1 LNPYHLTVFCD
12 SFDEILRT
20 MRRALSLFILSVS
33 LSISLGGVT
42 AFDRFRSLED
52 SLPQGAPVRRT
63 RGIHTP
69 AGEGEVFPIEGSGPE
84 VFPIEGGISDGSP
97 IEDGIPDGSP
107 IEDGV
112 FVPIIV
118 TSSPT
123 SAPTPLNDGPIVV
136 PREPVFPEPGEPDD
150 NDAPSIGDGPIAV
163 PGEPVSPEP
172 GDETPSPTQ
181 APTLNGPLPT
191 SQPTAAPTNVLA
203 VVPREPVFPEPGEP
217 DDNDAPSIGDGP
229 IAVPG
234 EPVSPEPGDETP
246 SPTQAPT
253 LNGPLPTSQPT
264 AAPTNVLALTSISV
278 VKSSPVPPGQRS
290 LSAHSRTNRDQWT
303 FQGFV
308 DASDYLAVTK
318 FDNFGIDALLQGS
331 LSSNVSTV
339 SFTPGQCRARQN
351 GKGVICKAPSAK
363 LTMRSARRPKKLGVL
378 EASTKP
384 SGVFYKVSGKFRRQ
398 SFESVTIV
406 TPLSVSL
413 LSEEFE
419 MTANITT
426 CTESSRNNVQKIRIK
441 CKTGF

>member
-1 LNPYHLTVFCD
+1 
-12 SFDEILRT
+12 

-42 AFDRFRSLED
+42 AFERFRSLED

-63 RGIHTP
+63 NEAGTP
-69 AGEGEVFPIEGSGPE
+69 VFFPGEGGGPE
-84 VFPIEGGISDGSP
+84 VFPIEGGGPEVFPIEGGTPDGSP
-97 IEDGIPDGSP
+97 IEGGTPDGSPIEGGTPDGSP
-107 IEDGV
+107 IEDGGS
-112 FVPIIV
+112 VPIIV

-123 SAPTPLNDGPIVV
+123 SAPTPLNNGPIAV
-136 PREPVFPEPGEPDD
+136 PSEPAPSEPDEPDD
-150 NDAPSIGDGPIAV
+150 DDTPSIGDGPIVV
-163 PGEPVSPEP
+163 PSEPVPSEP
-172 GDETPSPTQ
+172 SDGTPSPTQ
-181 APTLNGPLPT
+181 APTLDSPLLT
-191 SQPTAAPTNVLA
+191 SQPTAAPTNL
-203 VVPREPVFPEPGEP
+203 
-217 DDNDAPSIGDGP
+217 
-229 IAVPG
+229 
-234 EPVSPEPGDETP
+234 
-246 SPTQAPT
+246 
-253 LNGPLPTSQPT
+253 
-264 AAPTNVLALTSISV
+264 LALTSISV
-278 VKSSPVPPGQRS
+278 VKSSPIPPGQRS
-290 LSAHSRTNRDQWT
+290 LSAHSRANRDQWT

-331 LSSNVSTV
+331 LSNNVSTV

-363 LTMRSARRPKKLGVL
+363 LTMRSTRRPKKLGVL

-413 LSEEFE
+413 ISEEFE

-426 CTESSRNNVQKIRIK
+426 CTESSRNNGEKIRIK
-441 CKTGF
+441 CKRGF

>member
-1 LNPYHLTVFCD
+1 
-12 SFDEILRT
+12 

-123 SAPTPLNDGPIVV
+123 SAPTPLNDGPI
-136 PREPVFPEPGEPDD
+136 
-150 NDAPSIGDGPIAV
+150 
-163 PGEPVSPEP
+163 
-172 GDETPSPTQ
+172 
-181 APTLNGPLPT
+181 
-191 SQPTAAPTNVLA
+191 